1 MKDCMSIEQIN
12 LTSSDA
18 AAEKRAAALSS
29 VAAAIGLTAFK
40 IIVGVLT
47 GSLGILAEAA
57 HSALDLVAAL
67 VTFFAVR
74 AADRPADQEH
84 NYGHGKIENLS
95 ALFETLLLL
104 VTCVWIIYEAM
115 QRLFVAHVAVEVS
128 IWAFLV
134 MAVSIMIDFSRS
146 RLLKQAAVKHNSQ
159 ALEADALHFS
169 TDIWSSSV
177 VILGLIAVWMAR
189 RIPGLEF
196 LEKADAVAALGVAL
210 IVIWVSL
217 QLGKRTIQG
226 LLDSAPSG
234 MQTRIRE
241 AALSVPGVA
250 GVHAIRMRGSGAQT
264 FADIHLELD
273 AGMDLEKAHQLTD
286 LVEREIFKLM
296 PGVDITVHP
305 EPIATVPPAI
315 EE

>member
-115 QRLFVAHVAVEVS
+115 QRL
-128 IWAFLV
+128 
-134 MAVSIMIDFSRS
+134 
-146 RLLKQAAVKHNSQ
+146 
-159 ALEADALHFS
+159 
-169 TDIWSSSV
+169 
-177 VILGLIAVWMAR
+177 
-189 RIPGLEF
+189 
-196 LEKADAVAALGVAL
+196 
-210 IVIWVSL
+210 
-217 QLGKRTIQG
+217 
-226 LLDSAPSG
+226 
-234 MQTRIRE
+234 
-241 AALSVPGVA
+241 
-250 GVHAIRMRGSGAQT
+250 
-264 FADIHLELD
+264 
-273 AGMDLEKAHQLTD
+273 
-286 LVEREIFKLM
+286 
-296 PGVDITVHP
+296 
-305 EPIATVPPAI
+305 
-315 EE
+315 